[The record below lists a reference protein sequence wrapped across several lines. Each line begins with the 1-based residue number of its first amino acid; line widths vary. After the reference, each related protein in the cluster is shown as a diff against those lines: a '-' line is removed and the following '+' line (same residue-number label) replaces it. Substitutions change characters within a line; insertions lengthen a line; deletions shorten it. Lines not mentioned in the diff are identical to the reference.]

1 MLTGLQTTRRM
12 DNICWVTSW
21 LPSIWSMMIDHR
33 DSDWS
38 LFNCYSRLG
47 LDPLVIDAPAIP
59 PIFPQTKLFLTR
71 FFLLTHDFN
80 FFFAFLHAQE
90 ASGRKLGPGSNK
102 KGLIMVTS
110 KLVVHSHQKTG
121 GSPPT
126 QVTRLWTNQPSARTK
141 QKVEKWL
148 IFLYLFI
155 LFSIWFFCFFIV
167 VAVVFFDLPRNFGA
181 KIFTLPS
188 ARMNIYIYVYR
199 R

>member
-80 FFFAFLHAQE
+80 FFFFAFLHAQE

-126 QVTRLWTNQPSARTK
+126 QVIRLWTNQPSARTK

-155 LFSIWFFCFFIV
+155 LFSIWFFCFLLLLLLYSLICLAISVLRFSL
-167 VAVVFFDLPRNFGA
+167 FLRQGW
-181 KIFTLPS
+181 
-188 ARMNIYIYVYR
+188 IYIYVYR

>member
-1 MLTGLQTTRRM
+1 M
-12 DNICWVTSW
+12 
-21 LPSIWSMMIDHR
+21 
-33 DSDWS
+33 
-38 LFNCYSRLG
+38 
-47 LDPLVIDAPAIP
+47 PL
-59 PIFPQTKLFLTR
+59 LFLR
-71 FFLLTHDFN
+71 YSLKPNCFLRAFSSLRTILT

-90 ASGRKLGPGSNK
+90 AIGRKLGPGSNK